1 MAYSQTDLDRL
12 DAAIATG
19 VLVMKY
25 ADGSQ
30 ITYRSL
36 DELLA
41 ARGRVAAALTA
52 ASSQTMGNPRVSLVT
67 FE

>member
-30 ITYRSL
+30 VTYRSL
-36 DELLA
+36 DELIT
-41 ARGRVAAALTA
+41 ARGRVAASIS
-52 ASSQTMGNPRVSLVT
+52 ASASQTLGNPRISLVT